1 MDGRS
6 NADLNGLM
14 FADTPWVISPQA
26 WIADLPGLYSEYWP
40 AERRLGRL
48 HAMGYDAYHLVA
60 QLFGSRSTPMDE
72 MDGATGRLYLDSDGR
87 VHRRLA
93 WAQFRRGEPVALPQ
107 ISEFEIVLQELR
119 DETATDPER
128 EWQEPIPVQ

>member
-1 MDGRS
+1 
-6 NADLNGLM
+6 
-14 FADTPWVISPQA
+14 
-26 WIADLPGLYSEYWP
+26 
-40 AERRLGRL
+40 
-48 HAMGYDAYHLVA
+48 
-60 QLFGSRSTPMDE
+60 MDE

-93 WAQFRRGEPVALPQ
+93 WAQFQRGEPVALPQ